1 MLLGWVFLTVAGLA
15 LVRGKAATCASE
27 ESLNVR
33 LRGFTVQHTITP
45 AWISCLP
52 SKSIHISCRIS
63 ALTLGFFSPG
73 LGCKHL
79 VVRCFA
85 SRDVEGKCKGWY
97 SIHRLSIS
105 DPISTLISHSFPLL
119 SIFSAVSSAQPIY
132 HSYICFA
139 SYRKIL
145 KSLVS

>member
-63 ALTLGFFSPG
+63 ALTLGFFLLG
-73 LGCKHL
+73 LDVNTWLLGVLQAEMLKGNVRGGILSTDFQL
-79 VVRCFA
+79 VTLFLPSFLTPSLYC
-85 SRDVEGKCKGWY
+85 
-97 SIHRLSIS
+97 LSS
-105 DPISTLISHSFPLL
+105 LQSLLL
-119 SIFSAVSSAQPIY
+119 SLFIIPTSALQVTER
-132 HSYICFA
+132 F
-139 SYRKIL
+139 
-145 KSLVS
+145 